1 MTGQAEN
8 EDELKEYEYDKT
20 QGRCTGGVTGNVQQC
35 RCRGDSKRLL
45 LCGLNE
51 NDSAEKEIAHT
62 GRNKAVAMRSGST
75 VNHENGQDAAGVRV
89 AFLVAARVRLRR
101 AKTRESCLIEV

>member
-1 MTGQAEN
+1 MRRSALPINVGQHAI
-8 EDELKEYEYDKT
+8 
-20 QGRCTGGVTGNVQQC
+20 
-35 RCRGDSKRLL
+35 RG
-45 LCGLNE
+45 C
-51 NDSAEKEIAHT
+51 
-62 GRNKAVAMRSGST
+62 AVCVDTNTT